1 MKTQPETMKNQKSE
15 DDEDDEEDEDDEDDE
30 LTIMR
35 MSRIRMMITWVS
47 LKSSGI
53 ADPAT

>member
-1 MKTQPETMKNQKSE
+1 MDEDLAHRNE
-15 DDEDDEEDEDDEDDE
+15 DDEDDEDIEDDENDE

-53 ADPAT
+53 AEPAT